1 MTSRS
6 GEGAGMTSRSGE
18 GAGMTSRS
26 GEGVVMAGHCLRF
39 GSVRQFQRGYS
50 DKTPKLRIFQQCT
63 I

>member
-39 GSVRQFQRGYS
+39 GSVRQFQRG
-50 DKTPKLRIFQQCT
+50 
-63 I
+63 